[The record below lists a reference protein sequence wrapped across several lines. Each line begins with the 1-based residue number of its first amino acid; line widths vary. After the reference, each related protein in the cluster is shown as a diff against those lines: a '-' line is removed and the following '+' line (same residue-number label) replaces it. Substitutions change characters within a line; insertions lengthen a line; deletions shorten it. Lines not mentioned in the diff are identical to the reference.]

1 MAVGSRAWLTAGLLA
16 LAALALADVATGD
29 DAFTRSL
36 YLLPVLAVATRA
48 RANVVAAVGVVA
60 IAIALLSPLWNED
73 GGSSL
78 PLITLLA
85 GSAIAVW
92 GARERYAGM
101 AARGAAEVERRQ
113 LRLLSEAARITDG
126 AADIDD
132 ALRRL
137 VDLLVPDLADAAWI
151 DLLQPGGGV
160 RRLAARV
167 DGPDREELEGWLLA
181 RGSSRRPDLSPIT
194 RALRGEGSQLAE
206 LDERLRDAFV
216 HDDDDR
222 RLLELS
228 QLRWTMALPLAPS
241 GGPLGA
247 LALGVGRSGR
257 RFGHEELA
265 FAELLIGRAGLALA
279 NAQLV
284 NRLTAAQRRLDGI
297 LGALA
302 EAVMVQSPGGR
313 MEFANEAAARLLE
326 LPGVHAVLT
335 AEPRELLERF
345 EIRHPDGRPVHTDE
359 LPAARVI
366 RGELPE
372 PLLTQSIYKA
382 TGELHW
388 LLAKA
393 TPLEDETGGIMAVN
407 VIEDITE
414 EHEARLRQELL
425 AEAGE
430 ALSSSLEY
438 EETLQRVARL
448 AVPQLADW
456 CAVELPDDRG
466 RLEQVALAH
475 VDGAR
480 VEQARAMRERY
491 PPDPDAATGSYAV
504 MRTGRARL
512 VVEIPDS
519 LLVEA
524 AQDAEHLEL
533 IRALNIRSAMSVPM
547 VSGGRV
553 LGVMTFI
560 FSDSGRVYDE
570 HDLAFAQELAG
581 RAAIAIESSRLYSER
596 AEVARTLQASLL
608 PEELP
613 EVPGWR
619 FAASYRPGQRGADV
633 GGDFYDV
640 FAAEGGQMVL
650 LGDVTGMGVAAAAL
664 TSLVRHT
671 AKTAAGFDP
680 RPASVLSRVNDAL
693 RQRERIAPVTMLCGL
708 LRDGAIDLA
717 VGGHP
722 LPLLKRHRE
731 KCEKVGV
738 TGLLLGAVDEY
749 EESRTTTIELAPG
762 DTLLLY
768 TDGVTDTPGE
778 DSRFGDARLHA
789 AVDAAPAEPE
799 ALLAAVSATLD
810 AFAHGAGLDDRAML
824 ALQRTP
830 LYDPAAR

>member
-1 MAVGSRAWLTAGLLA
+1 MSRVWLAAGLVA
-16 LAALALADVATGD
+16 LAALALIDVATGES
-29 DAFTRSL
+29 AFARSL

-48 RANVVAAVGVVA
+48 QANVVAAVSVVA
-60 IAIALLSPLWNED
+60 IAIALLTPLWNEE
-73 GGSSL
+73 GGSAL

-92 GARERYAGM
+92 GARERHAAI
-101 AARGAAEVERRQ
+101 AARGAADAERRQ
-113 LRLLSEAARITDG
+113 LRLLAEAAGITDG

-151 DLLQPGGGV
+151 DLLQPGGAV

-167 DGPDREELEGWLLA
+167 DGPDSDELEGWLLA
-181 RGSSRRPDLSPIT
+181 RGSTARSDLSPIT

-206 LDERLRDAFV
+206 LDERLRFAIAQD
-216 HDDDDR
+216 DDDDR
-222 RLLELS
+222 RLMEKS

-257 RFGHEELA
+257 SYGPDELA

-284 NRLTAAQRRLDGI
+284 NRLTEAQRRLDGI

-302 EAVMVQSPGGR
+302 EAVLVQSPGGR

-335 AEPRELLERF
+335 ADPADLIDRF
-345 EIRHPDGRPVHTDE
+345 EIRHADGRPVRADE
-359 LPAARVI
+359 LPGARVI
-366 RGELPE
+366 RGEQPE
-372 PLLTQSIYKA
+372 PLLTQSVYKA

-388 LLAKA
+388 FLTKA
-393 TPLEDETGGIMAVN
+393 TPLEDETGAIMAVN

-414 EHEARLRQELL
+414 EHDARLRQEFL

-430 ALSSSLEY
+430 ALSSSLDY

-448 AVPQLADW
+448 AVPRLADW
-456 CAVELPDDRG
+456 CSVELPDDRG
-466 RLEQVALAH
+466 TLEQVALAH
-475 VDGAR
+475 VDEAR
-480 VEQARAMRERY
+480 IELARAIRERY
-491 PPDPDAATGSYAV
+491 PPDPDAATGTYAV
-504 MRTGRARL
+504 MRTGKAQL
-512 VVEIPDS
+512 YPEIPES
-519 LLVEA
+519 MLVQA
-524 AQDAEHLEL
+524 AQDEEHLRL
-533 IRALNIRSAMSVPM
+533 IRALSIRSGMSVPM
-547 VSGGRV
+547 ISGGRV
-553 LGVMTFI
+553 LGAMTFV
-560 FSDSGRVYDE
+560 FSESGRVYDE
-570 HDLAFAQELAG
+570 RDLAFAQELAG
-581 RAAIAIESSRLYSER
+581 RAATAIENSRLYTER

-613 EVPGWR
+613 VVPGWR
-619 FAASYRPGQRGADV
+619 FAASYRPGQRGAEV

-640 FAAEGGQMVL
+640 FAIDGRQMVL

-693 RQRERIAPVTMLCGL
+693 RQRARIAPVTMLCGL
-708 LRDGAIDLA
+708 LGDGAIDLA

-722 LPLLKRHRE
+722 LPLLKRRGE
-731 KCEKVGV
+731 PCEKVGC
-738 TGLLLGAVDEY
+738 TGLLLGAVDDY
-749 EESRTTTIELAPG
+749 EEARTTTIPLAPG

-768 TDGVTDTPGE
+768 TDGVTDTPGA
-778 DSRFGDARLHA
+778 DSRFGEARLRA
-789 AVDAAPAEPE
+789 AVDAAPAEPDS
-799 ALLAAVSATLD
+799 LLAAMSAALD

-824 ALQRTP
+824 ALQRTRAD
-830 LYDPAAR
+830 DPAR